1 MEFNVSKETY
11 TKAAKYIVEIVNNL
25 KNNMD
30 IFNDCIL
37 NINIPNKEVRGTKI
51 TILGERKYENDV
63 EERVSP
69 NGKKYIWIGGTV
81 KQLEQEE
88 NSDVLAVENGY
99 ISVTPINID
108 MTNKNKIKDLENLI

>member
-1 MEFNVSKETY
+1 MEINAEV
-11 TKAAKYIVEIVNNL
+11 
-25 KNNMD
+25 MD
-30 IFNDCIL
+30 ILLAFVFTTSAI
-37 NINIPNKEVRGTKI
+37 
-51 TILGERKYENDV
+51 RKYENDV

-88 NSDVLAVENGY
+88 NSDVLAVEDGY
-99 ISVTPINID
+99 ISITPVNID